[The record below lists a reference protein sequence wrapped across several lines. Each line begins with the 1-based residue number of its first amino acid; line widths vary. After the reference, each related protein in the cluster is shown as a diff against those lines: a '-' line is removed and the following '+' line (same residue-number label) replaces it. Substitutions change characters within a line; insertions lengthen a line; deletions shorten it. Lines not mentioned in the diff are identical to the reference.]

1 MIGLRLLSRLRG
13 SIPSI
18 ELNFRWKLENLVLLE
33 RGYCDD

>member
-13 SIPSI
+13 GIPNI
-18 ELNFRWKLENLVLLE
+18 ELNFRWNWENFVLLE